1 MTDVSASPDV
11 LIQRLEDQRYRAVL
25 TGDLETFEGLCHPR
39 LVYTHTGGNRDSL
52 KSYMDKLRTG
62 ALQYHR
68 IDHKSEKITV
78 IGNTA
83 LVLIQTTADLTVNGS
98 HKAMKC
104 NALAVWV
111 NEAGSWKFIAYQP
124 TPQA

>member
-1 MTDVSASPDV
+1 MADVSASPDV
-11 LIQRLEDQRYRAVL
+11 LIRRLEDQRYGAVL
-25 TGDLETFEGLCHPR
+25 TGDLETFEGLCHPG
-39 LVYTHTGGNRDSL
+39 LMYTHTGGDRDSL

-62 ALQYHR
+62 ALHYHR

-83 LVLIQTTADLTVNGS
+83 LVLIQMTADLRVNGS
-98 HKAMKC
+98 RKAIKC

-111 NEAGSWKFIAYQP
+111 NEAGAWKFIAYQP
-124 TPQA
+124 TARA